1 MTQQFAC
8 LILGDVTT
16 SVPVPV
22 IAVGS
27 RVVIISTHD
36 LFMQC
41 ISYIPEYRI
50 DSTDTVVE
58 QVAGRYVVCSKEHQL
73 PGTVPGYQV

>member
-1 MTQQFAC
+1 M
-8 LILGDVTT
+8 ILGDVTT
-16 SVPVPV
+16 SVPVPVMV

-41 ISYIPEYRI
+41 ISYIPGYRI

-58 QVAGRYVVCSKEHQL
+58 QVAGRYVVCSTEHQL